1 MGCGVDK
8 NYKASP
14 SVDII
19 LCGLGRDYQ
28 YHDKEKSTALLITGY
43 EGRMA
48 NSTNKN
54 RFVILE
60 ILISVKYPCSSH
72 QEG

>member
-1 MGCGVDK
+1 MDK
-8 NYKASP
+8 DYKASP
-14 SVDII
+14 SVHVI
-19 LCGLGRDYQ
+19 LCGLGHDCQ

-48 NSTNKN
+48 NSTINN
-54 RFVILE
+54 GFVILE
-60 ILISVKYPCSSH
+60 LLISAKYTCSLR

>member
-1 MGCGVDK
+1 MDK

-14 SVDII
+14 SVDVI
-19 LCGLGRDYQ
+19 LGGLGHDYQ

-48 NSTNKN
+48 NSKDDN

-60 ILISVKYPCSSH
+60 LLISAEYTRSLR

>member
-1 MGCGVDK
+1 MDK
-8 NYKASP
+8 DYKASP
-14 SVDII
+14 SVHVI
-19 LCGLGRDYQ
+19 LGGLGHDQ

-48 NSTNKN
+48 NSTINN

-60 ILISVKYPCSSH
+60 ILISAKYTCSLR

>member
-1 MGCGVDK
+1 MDK
-8 NYKASP
+8 DYKASP
-14 SVDII
+14 SVGVI
-19 LCGLGRDYQ
+19 LGGLGHDYQ

-48 NSTNKN
+48 NSTHNT

-60 ILISVKYPCSSH
+60 ISISAKYPSSSH
-72 QEG
+72 